1 MTMECGLPTNN
12 ATEEEII
19 QLLKESKNIAVIGLS
34 PDPSK
39 ASHRVAAY
47 MLSKGYRIF
56 PVYPKGDE
64 ILGVKVYRSLD
75 EIEEKI
81 DIVNLFRKPAAASA
95 VVEKMKSIEGIK
107 AIWMQLGIVNDEA
120 AKDAMD
126 SGFQVVQNRC
136 IMIEHR
142 KYFND

>member
-1 MTMECGLPTNN
+1 MECGLPTNN

-19 QLLKESKNIAVIGLS
+19 NLLKESRNIAVVGLS
-34 PDPSK
+34 PDPEK

-56 PVYPKGDE
+56 PIYPKGDT
-64 ILGVKVYRSLD
+64 ILGQKVYRSLE
-75 EIEEKI
+75 EIEERI
-81 DIVNLFRKPAAASA
+81 DIVNLFRKPAAAISA
-95 VVEKMKSIEGIK
+95 VEKMKTVGGIK

-120 AKDAMD
+120 ANEAIA
-126 SGFQVVQNRC
+126 SGFQVVQNKC